1 MPFGTLTQII
11 FWVVR
16 GRWGIILGGWGWV
29 RKYFGWVGVCAL
41 FDNNQFYLNNFLT
54 FTALTLLVTQ

>member
-1 MPFGTLTQII
+1 MPFGTLTQI
-11 FWVVR
+11 FWVGR

-41 FDNNQFYLNNFLT
+41 FDNNQFYLTNFLT